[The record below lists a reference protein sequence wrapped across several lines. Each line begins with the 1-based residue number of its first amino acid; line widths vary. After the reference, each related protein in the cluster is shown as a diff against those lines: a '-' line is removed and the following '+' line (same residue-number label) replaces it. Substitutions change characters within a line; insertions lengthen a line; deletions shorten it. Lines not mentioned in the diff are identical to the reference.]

1 MLNKITFILT
11 PIALI
16 LTLALI
22 IVIPSVFSSVIEPN
36 ATYNGLVYE
45 INKDFAK
52 NIKFYNEKC
61 KEWKNNYT
69 LTVDDMGYNN
79 TDPKFYNYQICQ
91 ILHQQISQIPTL
103 DSSLPKKF
111 KQYQISRFLNSLV
124 LLNSSS
130 ACE

>member
-36 ATYNGLVYE
+36 TVYNSLVYE

-61 KEWKNNYT
+61 KAWNNYS
-69 LTVDDMGYNN
+69 LSVDDMEFEKS
-79 TDPKFYNYQICQ
+79 DPKYYNYQIC
-91 ILHQQISQIPTL
+91 
-103 DSSLPKKF
+103 
-111 KQYQISRFLNSLV
+111 
-124 LLNSSS
+124 
-130 ACE
+130 

>member
-36 ATYNGLVYE
+36 AVYNSLVYE
-45 INKDFAK
+45 INRDFAK

-69 LTVDDMGYNN
+69 LSVNETSYTN
-79 TDPKFYNYQICQ
+79 TDPKYYNYQIC
-91 ILHQQISQIPTL
+91 
-103 DSSLPKKF
+103 
-111 KQYQISRFLNSLV
+111 
-124 LLNSSS
+124 
-130 ACE
+130 